1 MAGDRSTMDAA
12 LKNLYLPRLQS
23 TINVKRILMSRLEK
37 NASSRSVS
45 GRQAIVPINIR
56 PSEAIGARGDG
67 EALPT
72 PQNQVYV
79 ECSIPY
85 RYLYATIRVTH
96 PTIASTKNDEGAWI
110 RVISAEMDGISRDMK
125 NDFNRQLHG
134 DGTGKLGKTTSGH
147 SGTDTTI
154 EVLTGHRIKANMLID
169 GWGGTMNGGD
179 TKTLDGVTVSSV
191 AANVITLSAAA
202 TWDSGDYLT
211 RKGVTD
217 ASPATAVYHEMM
229 GILGIADDGTYV
241 DTLQGITRLGG
252 SGYPEWKSQ
261 VFANGGTAREI
272 TEADLDDS
280 LLQIEEQAEG
290 DISIGLTS
298 RVQFRKI
305 ANLMVPDRRYSDS
318 MELNGGFKAI
328 NWAGTPIA
336 WDRDMQI
343 DDNGNDWLAWLDE
356 SQLSLYEMADW
367 NWDDEDGDILHRN
380 QGFATYDATL
390 YKYCNLGTMDAGNHG
405 AIRDLSRS

>member
-134 DGTGKLGKTTSGH
+134 DGTGKLGKLESALSSATAITMK
-147 SGTDTTI
+147 
-154 EVLTGHRIKANMLID
+154 TGHRVKANMVID
-169 GWGGTMNGGD
+169 GWTAVDGGTGGD
-179 TKTLDGVTVSSV
+179 ADTKSINGVTVSSV
-191 AANVITLSAAA
+191 SGNTVNLAA
-202 TWDSGDYLT
+202 TSSLADDGIIT

-217 ASPATAVYHEMM
+217 ASGETAIYHEMM
-229 GILGIADDGTYV
+229 GILGIADDGTYAAS
-241 DTLQGITRLGG
+241 LQGINRTT
-252 SGYPEWKSQ
+252 YPEWSSQ
-261 VFANGGTAREI
+261 VFDNSGTAREI

-356 SQLSLYEMADW
+356 SQLSMYEMADW

-380 QGFATYDATL
+380 QGYATYDATL

>member
-1 MAGDRSTMDAA
+1 
-12 LKNLYLPRLQS
+12 
-23 TINVKRILMSRLEK
+23 MSRLEK

-96 PTIASTKNDEGAWI
+96 PTIASTRNDEGAWI

-134 DGTGKLGKTTSGH
+134 DGTGKLGKLEETLSSATAI
-147 SGTDTTI
+147 TMK
-154 EVLTGHRIKANMLID
+154 TGHRVKANMVID
-169 GWGGTMNGGD
+169 GWTAVDGGTGGD
-179 TKTLDGVTVSSV
+179 ADTKSISAATVSSV
-191 AANVITLSAAA
+191 SGNTVNLSASASLA
-202 TWDSGDYLT
+202 DNGIIT
-211 RKGVTD
+211 RAGVTD
-217 ASPATAVYHEMM
+217 ASGETPIYHEMM
-229 GILGIADDGTYV
+229 GILGIADDGTYASS
-241 DTLQGITRLGG
+241 LQGISR
-252 SGYPEWKSQ
+252 SSYPEWKSQ
-261 VFANGGTAREI
+261 VFSNSGTAREI